1 MGFAPRTG
9 YDAPVREPTTTDSS
23 RTLSTVFLAQIVI
36 ATILGVV
43 LSIVMDPILEESGAN
58 LIFLLFICISIS
70 EVIMARFVVQKQ
82 LREGAEGSRQQAIVL
97 ANAFA
102 GAIAVYGL
110 VIGILSG
117 AWYYVIPF
125 GVIALAAWQYLH
137 NLIRS
142 TPDAPVKSRKGMNR

>member
-1 MGFAPRTG
+1 VGFAPRTR
-9 YDAPVREPTTTDSS
+9 YDAPVREPSTPDSS
-23 RTLSTVFLAQIVI
+23 RTLSSVFLAQIVI

-43 LSIVMDPILEESGAN
+43 LSLALDPILAEDART
-58 LIFLLFICISIS
+58 LIFLLFICIAIS

-110 VIGILSG
+110 VIGVLSG
-117 AWYYVIPF
+117 NWYYVIPF

-137 NLIRS
+137 HLIRT
-142 TPDAPVKSRKGMNR
+142 TPETPAPSRRRNR

>member
-1 MGFAPRTG
+1 MGFAPRTR
-9 YDAPVREPTTTDSS
+9 YDAPVREPTTTPDN
-23 RTLSTVFLAQIVI
+23 LSTVFLAQIVI

-43 LSIVMDPILEESGAN
+43 LSFALDPILEESGAN

-82 LREGAEGSRQQAIVL
+82 LREGAEGARQQAIVL

-110 VIGILSG
+110 VIGILG
-117 AWYYVIPF
+117 GFAYFVVPF
-125 GVIALAAWQYLH
+125 GVIALFAWQYLH
-137 NLIRS
+137 NIIRT
-142 TPDAPVKSRKGMNR
+142 TPDTPSRFRKARNR

>member
-1 MGFAPRTG
+1 M
-9 YDAPVREPTTTDSS
+9 REPTTAPD
-23 RTLSTVFLAQIVI
+23 TLSTVFLAQIVI

-43 LSIVMDPILEESGAN
+43 LSIVMDPVLAEDART
-58 LIFLLFICISIS
+58 LIFLLFICIAVS

-117 AWYYVIPF
+117 NWYFVIPF
-125 GVIALAAWQYLH
+125 GIIALAAWQYLH
-137 NLIRS
+137 HIIRT
-142 TPDAPVKSRKGMNR
+142 TPEAPARSGKRARR

>member
-1 MGFAPRTG
+1 MGFAPRTR
-9 YDAPVREPTTTDSS
+9 YDAFVREPSTADSS
-23 RTLSTVFLAQIVI
+23 RTLSTVFLAQIVV

-43 LSIVMDPILEESGAN
+43 LSLALDLEMESSVANIL
-58 LIFLLFICISIS
+58 FFLFICISIS

-117 AWYYVIPF
+117 NWYYVLPF
-125 GVIALAAWQYLH
+125 GLISLAAWQYLH
-137 NLIRS
+137 HLIRT
-142 TPDAPVKSRKGMNR
+142 TPETPTPSRRRNR